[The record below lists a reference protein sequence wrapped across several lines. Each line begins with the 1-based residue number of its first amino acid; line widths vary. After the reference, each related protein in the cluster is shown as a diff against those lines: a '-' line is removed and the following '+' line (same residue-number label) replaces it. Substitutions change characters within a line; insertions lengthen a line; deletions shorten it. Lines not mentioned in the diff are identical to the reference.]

1 MLKSVL
7 MVVVVISLCCASAWS
22 QQVEDRSKLK
32 GPRQTNLHNHD
43 KSDTSAMLVRNFGED
58 SPNGMDGST
67 NARSSSK
74 SSVVNADK
82 TKNSAQKTFR
92 STSLSLTNSMSR
104 KPSLS
109 IKMPHESAGFGL
121 ASSWGN
127 NQDFVKTASL
137 VERKRINSLLM
148 PGTFLG
154 GLGRLPSSQDV
165 LLEKIQPDEN
175 SFWKRLE
182 IEVSHSSH
190 IFRLYA
196 EKSDGKRETLYECR
210 IGLGAPEFPTPV
222 GVYYVTH
229 IYDQDPW
236 WIPPPNRA
244 WAAGDSPSQRVYGG
258 TMAPLLKKKPVSV
271 RKKDRDR
278 DKNQEDFVENSV
290 KLEDYGYR
298 FHGTN
303 QPRSIGRNQ
312 SHGCVRMLSDDAKKV
327 SSLIKDHVGALD
339 RRESENGPYVVLKAP
354 VKLNLVK

>member
-1 MLKSVL
+1 MLKSML
-7 MVVVVISLCCASAWS
+7 MAVVVISLCCASAWS
-22 QQVEDRSKLK
+22 EQVEGRGKLK

-43 KSDTSAMLVRNFGED
+43 KSDTSAMLVRNFGEE
-58 SPNGMDGST
+58 SANGAEGLT

-74 SSVVNADK
+74 SSVVD
-82 TKNSAQKTFR
+82 TTRSKNSADGTLR
-92 STSLSLTNSMSR
+92 SKSLSLTNSMPL
-104 KPSLS
+104 KPSFS
-109 IKMPHESAGFGL
+109 MKMPHESAGL
-121 ASSWGN
+121 VSSWGEN
-127 NQDFVKTASL
+127 PGFVKTASL
-137 VERKRINSLLM
+137 VERQRINSLLM
-148 PGTFLG
+148 PGTFLRE
-154 GLGRLPSSQDV
+154 LGKLPSNQDV
-165 LLEKIQPDEN
+165 LLEKIQSDEN

-190 IFRLYA
+190 VFRLYA

-258 TMAPLLKKKPVSV
+258 TMAPLLKKKIVSV
-271 RKKDRDR
+271 RKKDKDR
-278 DKNQEDFVENSV
+278 EKYQEDFVENSV

-327 SSLIKDHVGALD
+327 SSLIKDHVGAMD